1 MRIVYN
7 KGITKIV
14 LLSFVLAGVFLSVVF
29 ADTIQQS
36 SEITYDPKMFSN
48 MFVEISELVGPS
60 VVTITSRT
68 TVVTRM
74 PSFPDFATP
83 FMSNPWE
90 DFFQMPREQEY
101 TQTGIGSGVIVSGD
115 GMILTNNHVVGDADE
130 LEVVLQNGDSYT
142 GELVG
147 TDPETDLAV
156 IRIDASNLPVIPI
169 GNSDD
174 LKVGQWVLAIGS
186 PFALSQTVTQGIV
199 SYIGRSDVGL
209 AAYENYIQ
217 TDAAINPGNSGG
229 ALVDL
234 DGRLVGINTAIASR
248 TGSYQG
254 IGFAIPVNV
263 AVSVMKDLETYGY
276 VKRGWLGVT
285 IQELTQGLA
294 QHFGLNESDGGVLVS
309 QVLDDTPAKDYGIR
323 RGDVILT
330 VNGESFSTVNEFRNL
345 IAEIN
350 PGSEAEIGI
359 FRDGRNKS
367 IKVVI
372 GEKAIDHEVASHTPS
387 RSEDFGWTLEY
398 LDRETAESLGDSD
411 LRGVLVTDVVPSGR
425 AGNVGIKPGDVVME
439 VDGLDVSSPEELNR
453 LISSAED
460 DALLLIWR
468 QGHSVYIML

>member
-1 MRIVYN
+1 MRIVN
-7 KGITKIV
+7 HRGITQII
-14 LLSFVLAGVFLSVVF
+14 LLSFILTGVFSSAGF
-29 ADTIQQS
+29 ADTIPKS
-36 SEITYDPKMFSN
+36 SETAFDPQMFSN

-68 TVVTRM
+68 TVVARM
-74 PSFPDFATP
+74 PSFPNFPTP
-83 FMSNPWE
+83 FMNNPWE
-90 DFFQMPREQEY
+90 DFFQVPREQEY
-101 TQTGIGSGVIVSGD
+101 TQTGIGSGVIVSSD
-115 GMILTNNHVVGDADE
+115 GMILTNNHVVGEADE
-130 LEVVLQNGDSYT
+130 LEVVLQNGDSYA

-169 GNSDD
+169 GDSDD
-174 LKVGQWVLAIGS
+174 LNVGQWVLAVGS

-234 DGRLVGINTAIASR
+234 DGRLVGINTAIATR

-263 AVSVMKDLETYGY
+263 AVDVMQDLEAYGY

-294 QHFGLNESDGGVLVS
+294 QHFGLNESDSGVLVS
-309 QVLDDTPAKDYGIR
+309 QVLADTPASDSGIL

-330 VNGESFSTVNEFRNL
+330 VNGESFGTVNEFRNL
-345 IAEIN
+345 IADIS
-350 PGSEAEIGI
+350 PGSEVEIGI
-359 FRDGRNKS
+359 FREGRNIS
-367 IKVVI
+367 VPVVV
-372 GEKAIDHEVASHTPS
+372 GEKAIDQEVASTTPS
-387 RSEDFGWTLEY
+387 SSEDFGWTLEE
-398 LDRETAESLGDSD
+398 LDRETARSLGDPT
-411 LRGVLVTDVVPSGR
+411 LTGVLVTDVVPSGR

-439 VDGLDVSSPEELNR
+439 VDGFEVNSPEELIR
-453 LISSAED
+453 LISSAD
-460 DALLLIWR
+460 DVLLLIWR
-468 QGHSVYIML
+468 QGHSVYFML